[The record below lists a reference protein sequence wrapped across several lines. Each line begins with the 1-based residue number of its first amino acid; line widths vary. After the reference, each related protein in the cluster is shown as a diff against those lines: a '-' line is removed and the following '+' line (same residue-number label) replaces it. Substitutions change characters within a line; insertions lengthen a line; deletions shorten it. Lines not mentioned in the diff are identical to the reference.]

1 MSDYYA
7 SKELVDRAKAYSSL
21 RDSAVG
27 IIRDLAKATPLPTD
41 AEPRASSAL
50 LEAARTPSGAPLF
63 AHPWLSS
70 CPDCGADLD
79 TGWECTDCE
88 KDWQPLHQIV
98 AAIKAE
104 KARGPSEPVSDP
116 FKFKEPDAYKQT
128 ELPEEFCAWLT
139 GTWRGERGLWR
150 VMSAEQTDQLV
161 DFVRGLCK
169 ERDEAN
175 ARANGLRSD
184 VAHWQETCEAATKA
198 CKEPGLLASELAGH
212 VAKLRERTEK
222 AETALADHIVDANKL
237 VAGLESLCSA
247 QSVSSY
253 ARLVNGLD
261 AFVCAVHNAADKCR
275 PSTKPATDEPAI
287 ESFLR
292 HLKSDHHVHNCH
304 IDLNAMCEVD
314 RVELRG
320 VQARYDGKVL
330 VIESKQPG
338 AGWVLKDEPKPAS
351 DVASAET
358 DWHPILTKWLQ
369 RRDEG
374 HPCSPEDLG
383 AMVATLVRIELA
395 RGVK

>member
-169 ERDEAN
+169 ERDEASDERDDWHAQADLWTELYRKVIEERDAWI
-175 ARANGLRSD
+175 ARAEK
-184 VAHWQETCEAATKA
+184 AEAALAAKPVA
-198 CKEPGLLASELAGH
+198 DEPNAKLLELRKWVGEWNPPIGDESFCRGHNQLMVLVTEEIDRLLASKP
-212 VAKLRERTEK
+212 VA
-222 AETALADHIVDANKL
+222 
-237 VAGLESLCSA
+237 
-247 QSVSSY
+247 
-253 ARLVNGLD
+253 
-261 AFVCAVHNAADKCR
+261 
-275 PSTKPATDEPAI
+275 DEPKP
-287 ESFLR
+287 EP
-292 HLKSDHHVHNCH
+292 
-304 IDLNAMCEVD
+304 IDLYTAKRNYKFRLELSETD
-314 RVELRG
+314 RCRNCVHVRHHKFP
-320 VQARYDGKVL
+320 YDGQADCSLLDIHVSNTRK
-330 VIESKQPG
+330 SRCQRH
-338 AGWVLKDEPKPAS
+338 EPKPAS